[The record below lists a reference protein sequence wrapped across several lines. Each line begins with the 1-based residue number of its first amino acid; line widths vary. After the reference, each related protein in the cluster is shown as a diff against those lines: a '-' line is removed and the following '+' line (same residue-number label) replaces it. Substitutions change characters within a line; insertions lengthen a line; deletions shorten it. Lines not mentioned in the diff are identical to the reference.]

1 MLSLKQHP
9 AEIELADFLSGSLP
23 AGKRREVEGHIAS
36 CDECLAKVVSAY
48 EAVGMSGNN
57 EKPMKGKHGFM
68 KKINIYLIL
77 AIISFLLSFLTPRYF
92 IQSLVATLILGIK
105 WVVDSKTTRM
115 LIMIHEAWK
124 KGGERDVSRL
134 LQDIDSESRNKL

>member
-1 MLSLKQHP
+1 MEKKTHP
-9 AEIELADFLSGSLP
+9 TEIELADVLSGFLSACKS
-23 AGKRREVEGHIAS
+23 RELEGHIAS
-36 CDECLAKVVSAY
+36 CDECLVKAVGAY
-48 EAVGMSGNN
+48 EAVRLFENG
-57 EKPMKGKHGFM
+57 KRPKKGTFKFM

-77 AIISFLLSFLTPRYF
+77 AIVSFLLSFLTPRYF

-105 WVVDSKTTRM
+105 WAVDSKTTKM

-134 LQDIDSESRNKL
+134 LQDLDSESRSRL